1 MKQDFAC
8 EEVDGCKSS
17 EYRAFLMKALS
28 WRETEVCTIKNGW
41 NAEGKQLAG
50 AKAVWTLLHCALP
63 VSGVSTDRQGVEYA
77 VKQDFSKGIVFLAQV
92 AR

>member
-17 EYRAFLMKALS
+17 EYWAFFMKALS
-28 WRETEVCTIKNGW
+28 WRQTEMCIIKNAP

-50 AKAVWTLLHCALP
+50 AKALWAPLHWALP
-63 VSGVSTDRQGVEYA
+63 ISGVSTDMQGVEYA
-77 VKQDFSKGIVFLAQV
+77 VKQDFSKGIVLLAQV